1 MRDFNFF
8 RSYQKN
14 KKGSAIAFK
23 RYGIA
28 AAAVLL
34 LIGVISGFNLYR
46 IYAIKQHMAE
56 MKTFMAAPENIKQYE
71 KYLQENEK
79 LAILTSYYDSVNK
92 INRAIEGQSR
102 INTETVDLLL
112 STMPEDIMLDSM
124 GLEKDL
130 MAFQGVSKSYTA
142 IAEFEYNLRTSGL
155 FSQVF
160 VSNITTNEFA
170 LSSSVSKL
178 YSFTVGC
185 KVKEEIEK

>member
-8 RSYQKN
+8 RSYQKH
-14 KKGSAIAFK
+14 KTGKAVAFV

-28 AAAVLL
+28 AFAVLV
-34 LIGVISGFNLYR
+34 LIGAISGFNLYR
-46 IYAIKQHMAE
+46 IYSIKHHMAE
-56 MKTFMAAPENIKQYE
+56 METFMTNPEHIKQYK
-71 KYLQENEK
+71 KYLEENDK

-92 INRAIEGQSR
+92 INRVIEGQSR

-112 STMPEDIMLDSM
+112 TTMPEDIMLDSM
-124 GLEKDL
+124 SLNKGQMD
-130 MAFQGVSKSYTA
+130 FQGVSKSYTA

-170 LSSSVSKL
+170 LSSSVSEL
-178 YSFTVGC
+178 YSFAVSC